1 MKIIK
6 SSEHQEAI
14 TLHAEIL
21 AKANAVANALVDF
34 ALSLK
39 KMRDRELYTHFGCE
53 NFEEYT
59 EKIVGIKSRQ
69 AYTYIRAVEG
79 FGEVKMIEHS
89 SLGITKLSMLLDVP
103 ANERDDFIEQNNVAE
118 MSTRVLQEKI
128 KSLEEKIEQMT
139 LFADTKEE
147 IQDNSAENEEL
158 KAQIKELEQSLA
170 EFKAIETSRADEEH
184 SSKIKIEEL
193 EQHHKSELERL
204 NREKQ
209 EIAENYENK
218 LKELPKA
225 EPHKTPEIKEKGVI
239 KVGVLLEQILA
250 ISKEMNNALAE
261 VDAEKQEQTKQA
273 ILMFIQKNIV
283 ERFEG

>member
-1 MKIIK
+1 MTNCKDQMKTMSDPNVQTVGQILLAIYEI
-6 SSEHQEAI
+6 SPQAQEI
-14 TLHAEIL
+14 
-21 AKANAVANALVDF
+21 
-34 ALSLK
+34 
-39 KMRDRELYTHFGCE
+39 
-53 NFEEYT
+53 
-59 EKIVGIKSRQ
+59 
-69 AYTYIRAVEG
+69 
-79 FGEVKMIEHS
+79 IEHD
-89 SLGITKLSMLLDVP
+89 LT
-103 ANERDDFIEQNNVAE
+103 
-118 MSTRVLQEKI
+118 
-128 KSLEEKIEQMT
+128 LEEKLEQMT

-204 NREKQ
+204 DREKQ

-225 EPHKTPEIKEKGVI
+225 EPNKTPEIKEKGVI

-250 ISKEMNNALAE
+250 ISKEMNNTLAE

>member
-1 MKIIK
+1 MELVK

-204 NREKQ
+204 DREKQ